1 MTPRMPPVAVFRN
14 NLALLAW
21 MFTGAWVS
29 MASVVTWLI
38 LRAPA
43 ENYTPLQRIL
53 IVAFLWLLNVAV
65 LVVFGRRRLL
75 RVAVD
80 GTGGLDVRHWGL
92 FGAERRRIEA
102 RDVRRAILV
111 AVPDGADS
119 VYYRCQVTLADGS
132 VLELAE
138 KRRTEPV
145 QACADRFN
153 AATGQVPER

>member
-1 MTPRMPPVAVFRN
+1 MPPVAVFRN
-14 NLALLAW
+14 NVALVAW
-21 MFTGAWVS
+21 LFTAAWVS
-29 MASVVTWLI
+29 MVSVLTWLI
-38 LRAPA
+38 LHSPA
-43 ENYTPLQRIL
+43 ENYTPRQRML
-53 IVAFLWLLNVAV
+53 IPGGAWLLTLVV
-65 LVVFGRRRLL
+65 LWVFGRRRLL

-80 GTGGLDVRHWGL
+80 GTGGLDVRQWGL

-111 AVPDGADS
+111 AAPGGHDS
-119 VYYRCQVTLADGS
+119 TYYRCQVTLADGTI
-132 VLELAE
+132 LELAE